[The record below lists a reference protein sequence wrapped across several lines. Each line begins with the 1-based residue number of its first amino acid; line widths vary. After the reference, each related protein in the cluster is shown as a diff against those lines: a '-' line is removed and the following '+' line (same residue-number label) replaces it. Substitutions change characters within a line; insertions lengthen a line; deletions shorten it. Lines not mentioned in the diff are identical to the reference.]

1 MSKKEEKS
9 NVTTYVL
16 TVDNQ
21 TGEVI
26 RTQLELDDGS
36 RKDVEVEIGG
46 TQPSVQSYD
55 ASAFV
60 PQQGT
65 PVQIPGFT
73 PSVVILVGGGAAPGT
88 PQPTQPTLQPMSRT
102 RPPAHIAVVEKDKS

>member
-9 NVTTYVL
+9 NVTTYIL

-21 TGEVI
+21 TGEVV
-26 RTQLELDDGS
+26 RTQVELDDGS

-46 TQPSVQSYD
+46 TQPQIQTCD
-55 ASAFV
+55 ASSFT
-60 PQQGT
+60 PHQGT

-73 PSVVILVGGGAAPGT
+73 PSVVILVGGGAAP
-88 PQPTQPTLQPMSRT
+88 PQPTQPSLQPVMSRT
-102 RPPAHIAVVEKDKS
+102 RPPAHIAIVEKNKS